1 MANAAAI
8 ATLAGL
14 AGAAR
19 VVVGVGSG
27 FTGRMT
33 MGQRAMRW
41 SDVAAYVRTLR
52 GLLRGE
58 QVLWEGKPIQMLH
71 TPGFAPPRPLEV
83 PFIIAANG
91 PKGIAVAREVGDGV
105 AGPTPGGGG
114 GPGARP
120 PRWRGAR

>member
-1 MANAAAI
+1 MTNAAAI
-8 ATLAGL
+8 ATLAEL

-41 SDVAAYVRTLR
+41 RDVAAYVRTLR

-71 TPGFAPPRPLEV
+71 TPSFVPTTVGGALHHRRGRPQ
-83 PFIIAANG
+83 G
-91 PKGIAVAREVGDGV
+91 HCR
-105 AGPTPGGGG
+105 
-114 GPGARP
+114 RP
-120 PRWRGAR
+120 